1 MGNFSKKAQKKRKKV
16 QKSSNLGKFRKMK
29 NIINS
34 FATKYLVNVLLIVAF
49 GISAATGLI
58 KPGGGQH
65 ERPHDFRTEQ
75 ITQEREIST
84 AGFSAHLNSG
94 NPEFPFDERE
104 SSGENIHIWFGLIML
119 GLMVFHTIH
128 HWKWFK
134 KFVSLKFILKN
145 KLLSITVV
153 VFVLM
158 AVSGLVM
165 WLELVP
171 REIFNFREI
180 HEVTGQMLLFLVL
193 IHVVQ
198 RIKWYYTF
206 PAYLIKRKTI
216 LAAQ

>member
-1 MGNFSKKAQKKRKKV
+1 
-16 QKSSNLGKFRKMK
+16 MK

-49 GISAATGLI
+49 GISAASGLI
-58 KPGGGQH
+58 KPGRGHHKG
-65 ERPHDFRTEQ
+65 RHDFRTEQ
-75 ITQEREIST
+75 IIPEKEIST
-84 AGFSAHLNSG
+84 AGFSMQINKGNS
-94 NPEFPFDERE
+94 EFPFEKRE
-104 SSGENIHIWFGLIML
+104 SSGDNIHIWFGLIML

-134 KFVSLKFILKN
+134 KFVSVKFILKN
-145 KLLSITVV
+145 KLLSVTVV

-158 AVSGLVM
+158 AISGLVM

-180 HEVTGQMLLFLVL
+180 HEVTGQLLLALIL

-198 RIKWYYTF
+198 RIKWYYTL
-206 PAYLIKRKTI
+206 PAYLNRRKTI

>member
-1 MGNFSKKAQKKRKKV
+1 
-16 QKSSNLGKFRKMK
+16 MK

-34 FATKYLVNVLLIVAF
+34 YVTKYLVNVLLIVAF

-58 KPGGGQH
+58 KPGGGHH

-84 AGFSAHLNSG
+84 AGFSPQINRGNS
-94 NPEFPFDERE
+94 EFPFDGRE
-104 SSGENIHIWFGLIML
+104 NGGEKIHIWFGLIML
-119 GLMVFHTIH
+119 GLMVFHIIH
-128 HWKWFK
+128 HWKWIK
-134 KFVSLKFILKN
+134 KFVSVKFVLKN
-145 KLLSITVV
+145 KLLSATVV

-158 AVSGLVM
+158 AISGLVM

-180 HEVTGQMLLFLVL
+180 HEVTGQMLLVLVL
-193 IHVVQ
+193 VHVVQ

-206 PAYLIKRKTI
+206 PANLIKRKTI

>member
-1 MGNFSKKAQKKRKKV
+1 
-16 QKSSNLGKFRKMK
+16 MK
-29 NIINS
+29 NIIYS

-49 GISAATGLI
+49 GISAASGLI
-58 KPGGGQH
+58 KPGGGHH
-65 ERPHDFRTEQ
+65 EPSHNFSTEQ
-75 ITQEREIST
+75 ITSEKEIST
-84 AGFSAHLNSG
+84 AGFSPQINRG

-104 SSGENIHIWFGLIML
+104 NGGENIHIWFGLIML

-134 KFVSLKFILKN
+134 NLISVKFVLKN
-145 KLLSITVV
+145 KLLSVTVV

-180 HEVTGQMLLFLVL
+180 HEVTGQMLLVLVL
-193 IHVVQ
+193 IHIIQ
-198 RIKWYYTF
+198 RIKWYFALPVY
-206 PAYLIKRKTI
+206 IRKRKGI
-216 LAAQ
+216 LAVQ